1 MLDLKE
7 LEKRLDEALAKETS
21 ESLSSWII
29 NQRKNNLE
37 SFLGIGRIQQFKE
50 NPSVFNM
57 DPLSNPHYS
66 SKNGNSPNEQLAI
79 AA

>member
-29 NQRKNNLE
+29 NQRRDNLD
-37 SFLGIGRIQQFKE
+37 SFLGAGCIQQFKV
-50 NPSVFNM
+50 NPYFFNM
-57 DPLSNPHYS
+57 DLPGNAHYYCKNTNNPS
-66 SKNGNSPNEQLAI
+66 DQLAK